1 MKVFDIKSMLIGML
15 ICLCS
20 FLIMGQTKSDGQF
33 DTIVANKIIIGTK
46 DKPLVELNKDY
57 LNGNTGLI
65 KINNKR
71 GFNGVMIGMDDG
83 NGSLRINTYCQKNDP
98 GCVASLVSVGG
109 DEMGGLIS
117 IYGNGDDPNLNGSYP
132 WLHLGIAENGA
143 MIESYDND
151 SELKS
156 YKTLVNKHSME

>member
-1 MKVFDIKSMLIGML
+1 M
-15 ICLCS
+15 
-20 FLIMGQTKSDGQF
+20 
-33 DTIVANKIIIGTK
+33 N
-46 DKPLVELNKDY
+46 
-57 LNGNTGLI
+57 
-65 KINNKR
+65 
-71 GFNGVMIGMDDG
+71 DG
-83 NGSLRINTYCQKNDP
+83 NGSLSINTYCQKNDP

-132 WLHLGIAENGA
+132 WLHFGIAENGA

-156 YKTLVNKHSME
+156 YKALVNKHSME

>member
-1 MKVFDIKSMLIGML
+1 MKIDKKSVVIGFL
-15 ICLCS
+15 SCLCITMFFGFS
-20 FLIMGQTKSDGQF
+20 QKDGQF

-46 DKPLVELNKDY
+46 VKPLVELNKDY

-71 GFNGVMIGMDDG
+71 GFNGVMIGMNDG

-156 YKTLVNKHSME
+156 YKKLVNKHSME